1 MNIYMQGLTISLLGM
16 SLTFLSLG
24 LLILAMIVLE
34 RYFRDGEPVTADAP
48 GPGPDEQITPATT
61 QADET
66 EDEQIA
72 AVIATALA
80 YWRGKSQSGLG
91 TTMQT
96 AGTDPWWTMGR
107 AQQNPADALQKI
119 KGK

>member
-24 LLILAMIVLE
+24 LLILAMIILE

-48 GPGPDEQITPATT
+48 GPSP
-61 QADET
+61 
-66 EDEQIA
+66 DEQIA

-91 TTMQT
+91 TTLQT

>member
-24 LLILAMIVLE
+24 LLILAMIILE

-48 GPGPDEQITPATT
+48 GPGP
-61 QADET
+61 
-66 EDEQIA
+66 DEQIA

-91 TTMQT
+91 TTLQT